1 MKRVKITTSNA
12 ELEEF
17 LARTDIEII
26 NVDVRSCEQSWFAQE
41 YFTAVIYYD
50 DEPKSEYNPDY
61 WARLEHQYAGQ
72 FMQAMIS
79 SSNYIDVSEEA
90 MADASLRIAH
100 ALVEKMK
107 EGRK

>member
-1 MKRVKITTSNA
+1 MKARVIATGEILEVQAISDYLNEYGQLVVEYKDNDGIIYTSF
-12 ELEEF
+12 ELDFGLEENI
-17 LARTDIEII
+17 RI
-26 NVDVRSCEQSWFAQE
+26 
-41 YFTAVIYYD
+41 
-50 DEPKSEYNPDY
+50 PDY
-61 WARLEHQYAGQ
+61 WTRLEHQYAGQ

-107 EGRK
+107 EADR